1 MIISHSTDIHFEK
14 KTLLEIILNILFNRF
29 CVKTLV
35 GHREWV
41 RMIRVYQDGTLI
53 ASCSVDH
60 VCFLNKKVF
69 L

>member
-1 MIISHSTDIHFEK
+1 MILSPSTDIFRRTFPWIHSSFFLYRFCI
-14 KTLLEIILNILFNRF
+14 KTLA
-29 CVKTLV
+29 

-60 VCFLNKKVF
+60 VR
-69 L
+69 

>member
-1 MIISHSTDIHFEK
+1 MYRFCI
-14 KTLLEIILNILFNRF
+14 KTL
-29 CVKTLV
+29 T

-60 VCFLNKKVF
+60 VSSDFYFENSIEISLYK
-69 L
+69 

>member
-1 MIISHSTDIHFEK
+1 MIVISLSTKILRYDDILMHESVSF
-14 KTLLEIILNILFNRF
+14 LFRF
-29 CVKTLV
+29 CVKTLT

-60 VCFLNKKVF
+60 VC
-69 L
+69 